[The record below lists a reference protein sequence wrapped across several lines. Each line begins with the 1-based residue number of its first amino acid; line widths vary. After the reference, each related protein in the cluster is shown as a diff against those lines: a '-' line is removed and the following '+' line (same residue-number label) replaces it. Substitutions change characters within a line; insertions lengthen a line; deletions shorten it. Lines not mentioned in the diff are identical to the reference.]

1 LIYVWKSS
9 PLNKTN
15 HATEPARD
23 RILGVALRLF
33 AENGFKKTSV
43 REIAKQSSAN
53 IASISYYFGDKE
65 GLYKAAFSEP
75 LGDAGC
81 SAVSQSAVAMLSEHE
96 GMRTAKDF
104 AFGDALKYFYAYFL
118 APLARGEEVRLVMKL
133 HFREMLEP
141 TGLWKDVIEN
151 EIEPDHQVMV
161 KMLLKELN
169 LKRPDIDVQRL
180 ALSLVGMAVHFFVGQ
195 DVIEKLAPKVIA
207 TPKSI
212 EVLAQ
217 RLAMY
222 GSAMVAAE
230 KQRRLAIAEPH
241 QTNVGDLRFKEIE

>member
-1 LIYVWKSS
+1 MATSSSKSTVAAES
-9 PLNKTN
+9 
-15 HATEPARD
+15 ARN

-43 REIAKQSSAN
+43 REIAKQSHAN

-81 SAVSQSAVAMLSEHE
+81 SAVSQSAVAMLNQHE
-96 GMRTAKDF
+96 GMKAAKDF
-104 AFGDALKYFYAYFL
+104 AFADALKYFYAYFL

-141 TGLWKDVIEN
+141 TGLWKEVIEK
-151 EIEPDHQVMV
+151 EIEPDHQMMV
-161 KMLLKELN
+161 KMLMKELN
-169 LKRPDIDVQRL
+169 LKRADIDVQRL
-180 ALSLVGMAVHFFVGQ
+180 ALSLVGMVVHFFVGQ

-212 EVLAQ
+212 DVLAE

-222 GSAMVAAE
+222 GTAMVEAE
-230 KQRRLAIAEPH
+230 KHRRSAL
-241 QTNVGDLRFKEIE
+241 QTPQF

>member
-1 LIYVWKSS
+1 LINLKNTTV
-9 PLNKTN
+9 LNKTISSEK
-15 HATEPARD
+15 HSGAAESARQ

-43 REIAKQSSAN
+43 REIAKQSHAN

-75 LGDAGC
+75 LGDSGC
-81 SAVSQSAVAMLSEHE
+81 SAVSQSAVAMLNQHE
-96 GMRTAKDF
+96 GMKAAKDF
-104 AFGDALKYFYAYFL
+104 AIADALKYFYAYFL

-141 TGLWKDVIEN
+141 TGLWKETIEK
-151 EIEPDHQVMV
+151 EIEPDHQIMV
-161 KMLLKELN
+161 KMLMKELN
-169 LKRPDIDVQRL
+169 LKRADLDVQRL
-180 ALSLVGMAVHFFVGQ
+180 ALSLVGMVVHFFVGQ

-212 EVLAQ
+212 EVLAE
-217 RLAMY
+217 RLALY
-222 GSAMVAAE
+222 GTAMVAAE
-230 KQRRLAIAEPH
+230 KQRRFALQAPS
-241 QTNVGDLRFKEIE
+241 K